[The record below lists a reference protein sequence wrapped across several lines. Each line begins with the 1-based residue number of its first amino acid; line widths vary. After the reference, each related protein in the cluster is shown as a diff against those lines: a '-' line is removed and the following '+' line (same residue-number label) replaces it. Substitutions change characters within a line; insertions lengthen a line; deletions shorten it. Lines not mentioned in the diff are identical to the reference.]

1 MGQSSTSGESAP
13 CFAGLMTSSGRGGP
27 SAGSVTQAA
36 VHPAAEAAT
45 RGSSASEA
53 APATPPTSDAG
64 CAGCV
69 GAASG
74 GGGGAVSSGG
84 AEASEEAKLSPARL
98 APKPLEDSEDEDSS
112 EDQFTVAPLG
122 PDGLPSVGSAGHREN
137 DCKRCCFYPKGRCTN
152 GHDCKF
158 CHFDHDKRRR
168 MKRKKKKGTSSEL
181 TTPCSVRSISLAS
194 GLLSTSM
201 LTPSGSMLHTPS
213 KHHAPMTPLTPSMPP
228 LAPPSIAGLKA
239 EEAPPPPQ
247 TPAAG
252 ASAGAALEGACQ
264 GGAAEGGVV
273 EGTAAEIPLWPP
285 PATAAAHSAHT
296 AGAPLS
302 TDPIPTPM
310 GLVDLSRYA
319 AVHMDYP
326 YAAAAHA
333 SCWGVDPYA
342 AQWSYAG
349 LQQDCQLGAAYAQA
363 GHTPE
368 AAQLAAGGAAEEQ
381 SQQPRDAQE
390 AQQSAPRTQ
399 LPQPPAP
406 PAPPPREEQ
415 ILQSPPRRKGRPE
428 GLPPPS
434 PGSGDPLHG
443 LEKDSPRSAILT
455 MVGAWGALTASKPDG
470 AEDKA
475 TLMKSPIKED
485 EEEEPPSS
493 QKRRRGQRQPIDRR
507 ALLGYRAAFVDCK
520 RPGALKAFKSAVVAR

>member
-1 MGQSSTSGESAP
+1 
-13 CFAGLMTSSGRGGP
+13 
-27 SAGSVTQAA
+27 
-36 VHPAAEAAT
+36 
-45 RGSSASEA
+45 
-53 APATPPTSDAG
+53 
-64 CAGCV
+64 
-69 GAASG
+69 
-74 GGGGAVSSGG
+74 VSSGG

-239 EEAPPPPQ
+239 EEPPPPPQ